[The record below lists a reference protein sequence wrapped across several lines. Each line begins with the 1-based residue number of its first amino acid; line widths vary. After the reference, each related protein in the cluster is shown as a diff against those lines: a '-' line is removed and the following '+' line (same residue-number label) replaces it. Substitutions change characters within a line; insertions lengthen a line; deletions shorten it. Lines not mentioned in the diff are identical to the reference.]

1 MQVVSETN
9 GLCRPAPACTR
20 LRLVPGMQ
28 SPVRPR
34 RSFLT
39 VSLHVAIPDISP
51 NSACHPALI
60 SVRQGSSMRATQER
74 EQNNDESTVASA
86 LLFIVIFLLLF
97 FFSKQS
103 LPPQI
108 YDDHQQTGGRSTAV
122 KKQTRWESTCIFSS
136 DCKCEQLRLGN
147 HLCGLS
153 EGVKMIGMGIVAR
166 LKSFQVWRF

>member
-1 MQVVSETN
+1 MTRCCSARNIINNDTVGMAFVNSIPIRVEEGEKKKEKKGCSQQVVQVVSETN

-20 LRLVPGMQ
+20 QWLVPGMQ

-97 FFSKQS
+97 F
-103 LPPQI
+103 L
-108 YDDHQQTGGRSTAV
+108 QT
-122 KKQTRWESTCIFSS
+122 KPSS
-136 DCKCEQLRLGN
+136 SNL
-147 HLCGLS
+147 
-153 EGVKMIGMGIVAR
+153 
-166 LKSFQVWRF
+166 